1 MFHLYFVMDVR
12 DGMVV
17 HAVKG
22 EREKYQPI
30 HKFSQICKSSSL
42 LEVFETVKPLNT
54 YIADLDKIE
63 GKRGNLGEIQ
73 KIARRTNLILDIGIN
88 RAEDMNDINFSCDFV
103 IGTET
108 MDEATLPSID
118 REVFVSIDVR
128 RGDVISKGLN
138 MNIREAIVYFN
149 EFQLKGVIL
158 LLLDLVGTES
168 GVSTPLV
175 EEVYTTS
182 RHRVFVGGGITSL
195 DELMHLKEMGIDGA
209 LVATAIHDRKVPLEF
224 VQRGYI

>member
-1 MFHLYFVMDVR
+1 MDVR